1 MAKLD
6 YTKGI
11 ELLDGARSVAVCGH
25 VNPDGDCLGS
35 ALALT
40 LGLRSLGYEVT
51 PLLATREQPQ
61 ALRLSRKLRGL
72 HARLRVSRAP
82 GRLHSR

>member
-25 VNPDGDCLGS
+25 VIRMAIAS
-35 ALALT
+35 AVRLPSRWACAA
-40 LGLRSLGYEVT
+40 SVT
-51 PLLATREQPQ
+51 R
-61 ALRLSRKLRGL
+61 
-72 HARLRVSRAP
+72 
-82 GRLHSR
+82 